1 MERYEP
7 STSSTSMSSFAS
19 SNPAANT
26 PTCHQDYSYAYYEPG
41 APMRHSNMQQSP
53 VAGPSTAPTP
63 NSIRALLAKG
73 SRNNSFGS
81 PSSSGSSRH
90 ASGTPRFGTHEN
102 IYEEIGSDG
111 RVRLVPSQSQHHQSM
126 FSLDPSSVE
135 EEFRRVQNRHER
147 TLEELNLSVE
157 AMLMPSQEDTAPVI
171 RQPTASNGLGI
182 DGVDL
187 EDTDFHLR
195 GSLVDD
201 EVASG
206 PGNGLG
212 GDNESAVGSS
222 SHGNGDLDSGF
233 SGSSSGTSYV
243 GSLRYQRTGSAL
255 SNCCPSN
262 MTLRSPNP
270 HELHCRYSARE
281 NSGQGGRLSNA
292 YASSRSH
299 NFHTN
304 AAFNESFQGSPQLG
318 KNGAVAFGRSAEDP
332 GPSRAHIVNLHANH
346 MYSNYVAESG
356 AQVGPGD
363 VKGGGGGGRLASFWS
378 RKGWR
383 LPGFSTSTSSVNKMG
398 ISVPSCSVTLAG
410 ASGVGAASNGEWSLL
425 LLLVN

>member
-1 MERYEP
+1 MERYDP
-7 STSSTSMSSFAS
+7 STSSSSMSSFTS
-19 SNPAANT
+19 SNHAANT
-26 PTCHQDYSYAYYEPG
+26 PTCPQEYAYAYYEPG
-41 APMRHSNMQQSP
+41 TPMRHSNVQSP
-53 VAGPSTAPTP
+53 VAGPSAVPPP

-90 ASGTPRFGTHEN
+90 TGTSRFGTQEN

-111 RVRLVPSQSQHHQSM
+111 RVRLVQHQHHQSM
-126 FSLDPSSVE
+126 FSLDPASVE

-157 AMLMPSQEDTAPVI
+157 AMLMPSHEDTAPVI
-171 RQPTASNGLGI
+171 RQPTATNG
-182 DGVDL
+182 VAL
-187 EDTDFHLR
+187 ELVKDADFQLR
-195 GSLVDD
+195 PGDD
-201 EVASG
+201 ELASG
-206 PGNGLG
+206 TGTGLG

-222 SHGNGDLDSGF
+222 SHTNGDLDSGF

-255 SNCCPSN
+255 SNCCPS
-262 MTLRSPNP
+262 TLVMGSKSQHGAELSSRYNGSGFP
-270 HELHCRYSARE
+270 HRTS
-281 NSGQGGRLSNA
+281 ST

-304 AAFNESFQGSPQLG
+304 AAFSDSMQGA
-318 KNGAVAFGRSAEDP
+318 KVHFGRSAEDP

-346 MYSNYVAESG
+346 MYSNYVTENG
-356 AQVGPGD
+356 AQMGPGD
-363 VKGGGGGGRLASFWS
+363 AKGLGGGRLASFWN

-383 LPGFSTSTSSVNKMG
+383 FPGFSTSTTSVNKAG
-398 ISVPSCSVTLAG
+398 IVTSSSSNGGGGGNGNTVTASVS
-410 ASGVGAASNGEWSLL
+410 GAASNGELL
-425 LLLVN
+425 TFIG